1 MLSYVLIFLFG
12 QTFLQSMGT
21 RKIVT
26 MTGIIFSAAFFIL
39 SGVIIYEIAVPLL
52 ITGALGG
59 WAGAKYAMKK
69 GDKWVR
75 VFFIV
80 IAFIL
85 ALNML
90 VWM

>member
-1 MLSYVLIFLFG
+1 
-12 QTFLQSMGT
+12 
-21 RKIVT
+21 
-26 MTGIIFSAAFFIL
+26 AFFIL

-69 GDKWVR
+69 GDKWER